1 MKSTLIPILNKH
13 SKGNATVHLVWIPK
27 RRKKVLV
34 GSIAKRLRQI
44 FYDLAKEK
52 DWDIIALEVA
62 PDHIHLFVEHQ
73 PDVAINQVIKAF
85 KGRSSCYLRREFPE
99 LREIQKI
106 KYPALPNIFWVKPRT
121 AARCA
126 NRRNARAG
134 YFITLKSLNKLPSL
148 WTNSYFY
155 STAGQ
160 VSAEVID
167 KYIKDPHHG

>member
-1 MKSTLIPILNKH
+1 MKSTLIPRLNKH

-44 FYDLAKEK
+44 FYSLAQEK

-73 PDVAINQVIKAF
+73 PDVAINQVVKAF

-99 LREIQKI
+99 LK
-106 KYPALPNIFWVKPRT
+106 
-121 AARCA
+121 
-126 NRRNARAG
+126 
-134 YFITLKSLNKLPSL
+134 KLPSL

-160 VSAEVID
+160 VSAEVIE
-167 KYIKDPHHG
+167 KYINDPHHG

>member
-1 MKSTLIPILNKH
+1 MKSTLIPRLNKH

-99 LREIQKI
+99 L
-106 KYPALPNIFWVKPRT
+106 
-121 AARCA
+121 
-126 NRRNARAG
+126 
-134 YFITLKSLNKLPSL
+134 NKLPSL

-160 VSAEVID
+160 VSAEVIE
-167 KYIKDPHHG
+167 KYIKDRHHG